1 VEYPLTERDDASHS
15 STFADMLYLISATVC
30 FTPYQCRVDGG
41 LAFQPARPPD
51 RIACFFSSF
60 GG

>member
-1 VEYPLTERDDASHS
+1 MTERDDASHS
-15 STFADMLYLISATVC
+15 SAFADMLYLIAATVC

-41 LAFQPARPPD
+41 LPFQPAHPLG